1 MEFNFSFLGVTN
13 LSFSDF
19 RDSWSVGVPQFIGGS
34 DPGQTNISLSSFRG
48 ARFRDD
54 TEIPDTGEI
63 SVNTHFKGKNFGA
76 IKFKTKDFK
85 AYNDWSAHTSL
96 IGTTGSSTFTGSTTA
111 NKRVQLNG
119 TGQSSSYPYPI
130 LLLNPQYSASNA
142 PGIIV
147 DRSSSYYINEATLW
161 FRVIGHSSYNQVQF
175 GILAKDM
182 TTNNW
187 SSQKSNIGNK
197 HATYCDRLGSHGG
210 GYHNYAGSR
219 DDITSSSNIVLPQYK
234 SGTYNSKL
242 TTIFHTRTGTT
253 AGTQRSNNALSA
265 PTLGTNVY
273 FFTNNL
279 FNYSGYRSNTLY
291 PSHGLKIK
299 WYEKTLNVS
308 LESGSNIIRPTSG
321 KWSSS
326 DLDGIF
332 SGMYIS
338 GTGINSNDGA
348 FIANIHTNYMLMY
361 KSKGLSSTS
370 LNNSNATSN
379 QSSVTLTISGYLYWT
394 LVTSPESSSTSNA
407 SYTDAKIIGPP
418 HQVLPKYQAGTST
431 SAPTNEIKEWA
442 FYIGDTTSGT
452 TNTFSYD
459 LRNEEPGGIP
469 FSYSAS
475 YTSGTIPTTAAGVY
489 ISDYHIH
496 YGNAGSS
503 KQTVTYDLSTFNYV
517 GTSVIGHSGKFVFK
531 YISGSSFRGDIQL
544 VRLTYNG
551 NISISLGSEYTNW
564 KRNYYVNPSSYPSDS
579 EFMTVEN
586 SSTNGRWSRQS
597 GGTSSGSTGV
607 YLSDPYI
614 YFEAS
619 GNGIGHPN
627 KTSYLKRDTP
637 VAFTSNSVTLE
648 YYAYGSNIGHLY
660 AGVELVVSNSNKK

>member
-219 DDITSSSNIVLPQYK
+219 DDITSSSTIVSPQYK
-234 SGTYNSKL
+234 SGKYGSNL
-242 TTIFHTRTGTT
+242 TTNFHTRTGTT
-253 AGTQRSNNALSA
+253 AGTQRSFNAASA

-273 FFTNNL
+273 FFKSSLT
-279 FNYSGYRSNTLY
+279 NYSTYRSNSLY

-299 WYEKTLNVS
+299 WYEKTLNAS
-308 LESGSNIIRPTSG
+308 LESGSNIIRPTFSS
-321 KWSSS
+321 WSSS

-332 SGMYIS
+332 SGMYVS
-338 GTGINSNDGA
+338 GSGINSNDGA
-348 FIANIHTNYMLMY
+348 FIADVHTNYMVMY

-379 QSSVTLTISGYLYWT
+379 QSNVTLTISGYLYWT
-394 LVTSPESSSTSNA
+394 LVTSPESSSTSNTK
-407 SYTDAKIIGPP
+407 YIDAKIIGPP
-418 HQVLPKYQAGTST
+418 HQVLPKYQAGSST

-459 LRNEEPGGIP
+459 LRNEEPGGTP
-469 FSYSAS
+469 FSYSVS
-475 YTSGTIPTTAAGVY
+475 YTSGTIPVNNPSPGGY
-489 ISDYHIH
+489 IGSSPIQS
-496 YGNAGSS
+496 GNAGTSIKS
-503 KQTVTYDLSTFNYV
+503 VTFDLSSSTYV
-517 GTSVIGHSGKFVFK
+517 GQSIIGTTGRLVFK
-531 YISGSSFRGDIQL
+531 YTSGTNFRGDIQI
-544 VRLTYNG
+544 VEVTWNG
-551 NISISLGSEYTNW
+551 TPSKIGSDYLNWERNSIS
-564 KRNYYVNPSSYPSDS
+564 NPSSYPSS
-579 EFMTVEN
+579 SNWTTV
-586 SSTNGRWSRQS
+586 STSYANGRWLRDT
-597 GGTSSGSTGV
+597 GNTGSPNTGV
-607 YLSDPYI
+607 FIPAEYGSCI
-614 YFEAS
+614 YFETS
-619 GNGIGHPN
+619 VNGQGYPN
-627 KTSYLKRDTP
+627 KTGYLRQKNTTT
-637 VAFTSNSVTLE
+637 FTSNSVTVK
-648 YYAYGSNIGHLY
+648 YYAYGVDIGKLY
-660 AGVELVVSNSNKK
+660 GGVEF